1 MNKYIYHLILIIISF
16 LLFVFERDN
25 MFSEDIVTNNIS
37 GTIIVIIMLFLA
49 TYAVLFSSRDK
60 KIIKD
65 KVYKRYIALSILIY
79 IVSITFSI
87 IYPFGGRVTYGTIIL
102 PLLLFLFTANC
113 SKYAENDNMIIWCM
127 TIVAVMLFYYYI
139 SNYFGNIM
147 YEQDT
152 QSNASYPI
160 LYLLPF
166 MLCHKNKALRIV
178 FIIMVLIVVM
188 FSLKRGGIIALSCG
202 LITYFYVS
210 QIAIKSRK
218 IGIIPIISFIIII
231 IGFLYFIRYFN
242 ENILSGMLSDR
253 LIDSVDSKGSGR
265 LDIYRYYWDVFK
277 DSSLFQLIIGRG
289 WIGSIKSGS
298 VGLSCHNDFLEV
310 LIDFGI
316 IGLIFYLTF
325 ITSLIKFCGGMIKIK
340 HEYAPAM
347 GASIGLFLVN
357 SMVSHIIIYS
367 SYLILFS
374 LFWGFML
381 YSMNNQYVKK

>member
-1 MNKYIYHLILIIISF
+1 MNKYIYHFILIIISF

-37 GTIIVIIMLFLA
+37 GTIIVIVMLFLA

-87 IYPFGGRVTYGTIIL
+87 IYPFGSRVTYGTIIL

-166 MLCHKNKALRIV
+166 MLCHKNKALRIG
-178 FIIMVLIVVM
+178 FIIMVLIAVM

-202 LITYFYVS
+202 LIIYFYVS
-210 QIAIKSRK
+210 QTAIKSRK

-289 WIGSIKSGS
+289 WIGSIRSGS
-298 VGLSCHNDFLEV
+298 IGLSCHNDILEV

-316 IGLIFYLTF
+316 IGLSLYTAF
-325 ITSLIKFCGGMIKIK
+325 IISLIKLCRKMIKSK
-340 HEYAPAM
+340 HVYAPAM
-347 GASIGLFLVN
+347 SASIVILLVN
-357 SMVSHIIIYS
+357 SMVSHIIIYP
-367 SYLILFS
+367 SYLIIFS
-374 LFWGFML
+374 IFWGFIV
-381 YSMNNQYVKK
+381 YSQTKQYK